1 MFEKDKH
8 TISLAACK
16 KYISLY
22 VDMEIIEILKPQLS
36 EFVIKKNAIYI
47 PYDKELPI
55 KTIENVVRQSFDKK

>member
-16 KYISLY
+16 KHISLY

-36 EFVIKKNAIYI
+36 EFVIKKNAKLVLANY
-47 PYDKELPI
+47 LP
-55 KTIENVVRQSFDKK
+55 RH

>member
-16 KYISLY
+16 KHISLY

-55 KTIENVVRQSFDKK
+55 KIIENVVRQSFDTK